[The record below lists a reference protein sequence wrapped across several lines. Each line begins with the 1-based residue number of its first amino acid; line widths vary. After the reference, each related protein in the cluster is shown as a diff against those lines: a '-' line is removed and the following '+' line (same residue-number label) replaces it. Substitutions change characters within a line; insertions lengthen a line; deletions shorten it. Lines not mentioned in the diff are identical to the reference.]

1 LPIKSLAIL
10 VRGQFQSVLLDYKQH
25 LHKLVIRRMNSLAKQ
40 MGSFSQS
47 GRLLTAHL
55 ITILQVIDALNQ
67 ILQVNAALSTSLQ
80 VCDALDHI
88 LALCTRTTS
97 WQVNPR
103 ISHCSNSTN
112 SLTDSIYRLL
122 GPASP
127 VSASINQLFWFAS
140 ASCPQREQGHL
151 QAFQSGHHNF
161 LSIERRK
168 LKEDQFY
175 LQGDGPGIYAW
186 QRINQLFNWLPLAA
200 LIENKIICMH
210 GGIGRSIEKVEQ
222 IEALQRPLTMDAGT
236 DRERVVLMDL
246 LWSDPTEN
254 DSVEG
259 LRPNARGPGLVTFGV
274 SCRTCC
280 KVQFR

>member
-1 LPIKSLAIL
+1 MEYLTIPVVLTGLASL
-10 VRGQFQSVLLDYKQH
+10 S
-25 LHKLVIRRMNSLAKQ
+25 
-40 MGSFSQS
+40 
-47 GRLLTAHL
+47 
-55 ITILQVIDALNQ
+55 
-67 ILQVNAALSTSLQ
+67 
-80 VCDALDHI
+80 
-88 LALCTRTTS
+88 
-97 WQVNPR
+97 
-103 ISHCSNSTN
+103 
-112 SLTDSIYRLL
+112 
-122 GPASP
+122 
-127 VSASINQLFWFAS
+127 SASIISFNTLLLAAPIENQAICMQFKVSTSIRAS
-140 ASCPQREQGHL
+140 YLLRTG
-151 QAFQSGHHNF
+151 
-161 LSIERRK
+161 RRG

-280 KVQFR
+280 KV